1 MISKSQC
8 QNATILIVDDQMTN
22 VMLLESILQSAGY
35 NHVHSTTDPTEVA
48 KMFQDLKPDLVLL
61 DIRMPELDGFQVM
74 GQLKVIN
81 KQPYLAILVLT
92 SEEDRD
98 TRLRALESGAKDFLN
113 KPFDKIEVLMRIRN
127 LLEASL
133 VHKEYQRQNQSLEDA
148 VALRT
153 RELQET
159 QKDVIHRLGRAAEYR
174 DTDTGTHI
182 ARMSH
187 FSVILGRAA
196 GLTEEECQLLQ
207 QAMPMHDLGK
217 IGIPDDILLKPANL
231 TPEEWEVMK
240 RHTLI
245 GAELLTGSQSP
256 LIQMAEQIAL
266 THHERWDGTGY
277 PNKLAGEDIP
287 LVGRI
292 CAVCDIFDAL
302 TSVRPYKDAWPVE
315 DALNHIQELRGNHL
329 DPNLVDLFEGM
340 LPVILEIKKTYAE
353 ELDLHTVAANR
364 YL

>member
-1 MISKSQC
+1 MISKNQC

-35 NHVHSTTDPTEVA
+35 MHVHSTTDSTEFA
-48 KMFQDLKPDLVLL
+48 KMFQELKPDLVLL

-133 VHKEYQRQNQSLEDA
+133 VHKEYQRQNQTLEEA

-153 RELQET
+153 RELLET

-174 DTDTGTHI
+174 DNDTGSHI
-182 ARMSH
+182 MRMSH
-187 FSVILGRAA
+187 YSVILGRAA
-196 GLTEEECQLLQ
+196 GLTEDECQLLQ
-207 QAMPMHDLGK
+207 QAMPMHDIGK
-217 IGIPDDILLKPANL
+217 MGIPDDILLKPSGL
-231 TPEEWEVMK
+231 TTEEWEVMK
-240 RHTLI
+240 RHTVI
-245 GAELLTGSQSP
+245 GAELLSGSQSP
-256 LIQMAEQIAL
+256 SPS
-266 THHERWDGTGY
+266 H
-277 PNKLAGEDIP
+277 
-287 LVGRI
+287 GRT
-292 CAVCDIFDAL
+292 D
-302 TSVRPYKDAWPVE
+302 RP
-315 DALNHIQELRGNHL
+315 
-329 DPNLVDLFEGM
+329 DPS
-340 LPVILEIKKTYAE
+340 
-353 ELDLHTVAANR
+353 
-364 YL
+364 

>member
-1 MISKSQC
+1 MISKNQC

-35 NHVHSTTDPTEVA
+35 KHVHSTTDSTEFA
-48 KMFQDLKPDLVLL
+48 KMFQELKPDLVLL
-61 DIRMPELDGFQVM
+61 DIRMPQLDGFQVM

-133 VHKEYQRQNQSLEDA
+133 VHKEYQRQNQTLEEA
-148 VALRT
+148 VAVRT
-153 RELQET
+153 RELLET

-174 DTDTGTHI
+174 DNDTGSHI
-182 ARMSH
+182 LRMSNY
-187 FSVILGRAA
+187 SVILGRAA

-207 QAMPMHDLGK
+207 QAMPMHDIGK
-217 IGIPDDILLKPANL
+217 IGIPDNILLKPAGLNN
-231 TPEEWEVMK
+231 EEWEVMK
-240 RHTLI
+240 RHTVM
-245 GAELLTGSQSP
+245 GAQILSGSQSP
-256 LIQMAEQIAL
+256 LLQMAEQIAL

-277 PNKLAGEDIP
+277 PNKLSGEDIP

-302 TSVRPYKDAWPVE
+302 TSARPYKDAWPVE
-315 DALNHIQELRGNHL
+315 DALNHLQELRGNHL
-329 DPNLVDLFEGM
+329 DPGLVDLFEGM
-340 LPVILEIKKTYAE
+340 LPVILEIKKTYTE
-353 ELDLHTVAANR
+353 DLSLYPIEATSYH
-364 YL
+364 

>member
-1 MISKSQC
+1 
-8 QNATILIVDDQMTN
+8 
-22 VMLLESILQSAGY
+22 
-35 NHVHSTTDPTEVA
+35 
-48 KMFQDLKPDLVLL
+48 MFQELKPDLVLL
-61 DIRMPELDGFQVM
+61 DIRMPNLDGFQVM

-133 VHKEYQRQNQSLEDA
+133 VHKEYQRQNQTLEEA
-148 VALRT
+148 VAVRT
-153 RELQET
+153 RELLET

-174 DTDTGTHI
+174 DNDTGTHI
-182 ARMSH
+182 LRMSH
-187 FSVILGRAA
+187 YSVILGRAA
-196 GLTEEECQLLQ
+196 GLSEEECQLLQ
-207 QAMPMHDLGK
+207 QAMPMHDIGK
-217 IGIPDDILLKPANL
+217 IGIPDDILLKPAGL
-231 TPEEWEVMK
+231 TNEEWEVMK
-240 RHTLI
+240 RHTVI
-245 GAELLTGSQSP
+245 GAEILSGSQSP
-256 LIQMAEQIAL
+256 LLQMAEQIAL

-277 PNKLAGEDIP
+277 PNKLSGEDIP

-302 TSVRPYKDAWPVE
+302 TSARPYKDAWPVE
-315 DALNHIQELRGNHL
+315 DALNHLQELRGNHL
-329 DPNLVDLFEGM
+329 DPNLIDLFEGM

-353 ELDLHTVAANR
+353 DLSLHRIEATS
-364 YL
+364 YH